1 MLNCKVTCWALLLFF
16 CCNLSFAENSGEAE
30 RLALIK
36 EFKELDKADTAE
48 MDKAF
53 YNIDLIRAAGRQM
66 LTSDSKVLRAVDY
79 KLRQL
84 KSARD
89 RQILLL
95 RFIEISIEAYKIAN
109 ASTENTG
116 RLENLFRYSRI
127 ADMQSRF
134 AEILLLPIEQEK
146 LWLKIC
152 NSSGMI
158 GKNKIDMKNG
168 VADFTA
174 KRYDRECQ
182 LQILLRPDH
191 CRDFN
196 GRYMA
201 FVVSD
206 MPGAV
211 NYDFRENYVCE
222 FKDGKIVKSV
232 QLDTLINFRD
242 LEYKNGKVIISGI
255 KCKADDNKN
264 YRKEL
269 DF

>member
-1 MLNCKVTCWALLLFF
+1 MLIVKVFVFSLLLFC
-16 CCNLSFAENSGEAE
+16 CCNFSFAENSGEAE
-30 RLALIK
+30 RIALIK
-36 EFKELDKADTAE
+36 QFEALEKADAAV

-53 YNIDLIRAAGRQM
+53 YNIDLIAAAGQQM
-66 LTSDSKVLRAVDY
+66 ITSDSKILRAMDY

-89 RQILLL
+89 RQVLLL
-95 RFIEISIEAYKIAN
+95 RFIGISIEAYKIAN

-127 ADMQSRF
+127 ADLQNRF
-134 AEILLLPIEQEK
+134 SEILLLPPEQEK

-168 VADFTA
+168 VADFKA
-174 KRYDRECQ
+174 KMYDSEYQ
-182 LQILLRPDH
+182 LQILLRPTH
-191 CRDFN
+191 CRGFN

-206 MPGAV
+206 LPGSV

-222 FKDGKIVKSV
+222 FKDGKIIKSV
-232 QLDTLINFRD
+232 QLDTLIDFKD
-242 LEYKNGKVIISGI
+242 LEYKNGKVIITGI
-255 KCKADDNKN
+255 ECKADDNKS